1 MRCCGKCNESALVSQ
16 HDWHFWWTV
25 DECDVSC
32 SCWPT
37 LFSHPFSFFP
47 HHLFPVPSFNLSL
60 SLCLIFSTFYCNVIA
75 PLFTFPSSS
84 LTHNLASSLLCIFCF
99 VLPPLSPPAF
109 ILLQLLPTGGDRFA
123 SASSSVL
130 KSSTVSTEHAGDIH
144 LATPTAYY
152 EQALSPPHRSQPVQ
166 ETSRNQTRQEAE
178 MLPVAQGEMLMGMG
192 KRKHPS
198 PESIKQTP
206 QTQPDR
212 EWEEPMGHNMELVTP
227 HDLSETDG
235 KHKSKAAVSGREIS
249 VTFLLDSCVCS

>member
-1 MRCCGKCNESALVSQ
+1 MSQHWLVSMIDSSDGLLMNVMFPV
-16 HDWHFWWTV
+16 HADPL
-25 DECDVSC
+25 C
-32 SCWPT
+32 SLIPS
-37 LFSHPFSFFP
+37 LFFP
-47 HHLFPVPSFNLSL
+47 ITFFLYLLLISLYLSVLSFL
-60 SLCLIFSTFYCNVIA
+60 
-75 PLFTFPSSS
+75 LFTVMSSLHFPLSHH
-84 LTHNLASSLLCIFCF
+84 LTHNLTSSLLCIFCF

-206 QTQPDR
+206 QTQPDG
-212 EWEEPMGHNMELVTP
+212 EWEEPKGYNMELVTP

-235 KHKSKAAVSGREIS
+235 KHKSKAAISGRGI
-249 VTFLLDSCVCS
+249 TFLLDFVCLFLVEIKCGSIK